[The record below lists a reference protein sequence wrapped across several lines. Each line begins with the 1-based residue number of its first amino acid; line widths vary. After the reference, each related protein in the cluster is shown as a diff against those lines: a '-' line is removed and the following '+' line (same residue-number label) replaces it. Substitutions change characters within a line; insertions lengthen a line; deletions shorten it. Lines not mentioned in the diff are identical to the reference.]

1 MARKAERGT
10 IENVG
15 TADHY
20 SFSGTA
26 EEIKNFIYE
35 RSQQIDPLADPALTR
50 VELDISTYYDSTD
63 IDVIIKTTR
72 PETDEEFAKR
82 LEANKKAAAKNR
94 AARAKAKAEL
104 EARELAQLAALKAKY
119 EQPA

>member
-1 MARKAERGT
+1 MARKQERGT
-10 IENVG
+10 VVNVG

-20 SFSGTA
+20 SFGGTA
-26 EEIKNFIYE
+26 EEIKDFIYA

-50 VELDISTYYDSTD
+50 VELEVSTYYDSTD

-72 PETDEEFAKR
+72 LETDEEFAKR

-94 AARAKAKAEL
+94 AARAKAKAEQ
-104 EARELAQLAALKAKY
+104 EARERAMLAELKAKY
-119 EQPA
+119 G